1 LFLDLADFGDHRT
14 VRGRDLASHILTAPF
29 SELTG
34 EHRVLRYFVRSMSL
48 FANLCRGR
56 NQAALGTL
64 LQSAE
69 MPFAYETLLAL
80 LQAPPPYCCPYP
92 SPYRTHSPS
101 LEPPPS
107 LLLPLPVALPYSRF
121 AYETLLALL
130 QEDSLPALVR
140 ARLTTLML
148 QLYSPPPPVLTGH
161 VSSLL
166 PY

>member
-1 LFLDLADFGDHRT
+1 MFLDLADFGDHRT

-80 LQAPPPYCCPYP
+80 LQ
-92 SPYRTHSPS
+92 
-101 LEPPPS
+101 
-107 LLLPLPVALPYSRF
+107 
-121 AYETLLALL
+121 
-130 QEDSLPALVR
+130 EDSLPALVR